1 MLEYLENSGIKSIN
15 HCTFTDRITTSNNS
29 TSSSEIVM
37 PTGVHKHPHN
47 SLLPELLRRRHHRG
61 GQGGR
66 RSSEEDEYLDSLL
79 EDDSSRSS
87 SGASAFEVTRP
98 PRLLMEE
105 EETPKNEILV
115 ANSNV
120 DSEVVRRRSKRAGAA
135 RGKFS
140 YSALSLSSSRSILR
154 RHTTYVKSTSNVSE
168 AAEKESSMPKL
179 LRPHV
184 HSWHRKRNKDKKE
197 QRNNGGKKR
206 MSMLWNSKVRT
217 E

>member
-1 MLEYLENSGIKSIN
+1 
-15 HCTFTDRITTSNNS
+15 
-29 TSSSEIVM
+29 M

-47 SLLPELLRRRHHRG
+47 SLLPELLRRRHHR
-61 GQGGR
+61 GGR

-105 EETPKNEILV
+105 DETPKSEILA

-120 DSEVVRRRSKRAGAA
+120 DSEVVRRRSKRA

-168 AAEKESSMPKL
+168 AVEKESSMSKL

-184 HSWHRKRNKDKKE
+184 HSWHRRRNKDKKE
-197 QRNNGGKKR
+197 QRQNNGGKKR

-217 E
+217 

>member
-1 MLEYLENSGIKSIN
+1 
-15 HCTFTDRITTSNNS
+15 
-29 TSSSEIVM
+29 M

-47 SLLPELLRRRHHRG
+47 SNTLLPELLRRRHHR
-61 GQGGR
+61 GR

-79 EDDSSRSS
+79 EDDSRSS

-98 PRLLMEE
+98 PRLLMDGEE
-105 EETPKNEILV
+105 DTDPKRKETLQEFLA

-120 DSEVVRRRSKRAGAA
+120 DSVMNSEVVRRRSKRV

-140 YSALSLSSSRSILR
+140 YSALSLSNSRILR

-168 AAEKESSMPKL
+168 AAAKEESSVAKL
-179 LRPHV
+179 LLPHV
-184 HSWHRKRNKDKKE
+184 HSWHRNRNKNKKE
-197 QRNNGGKKR
+197 QQGKKR

-217 E
+217 VSQSDNST

>member
-1 MLEYLENSGIKSIN
+1 
-15 HCTFTDRITTSNNS
+15 
-29 TSSSEIVM
+29 M

-47 SLLPELLRRRHHRG
+47 SLLPELLRRRHHR
-61 GQGGR
+61 GGR

-105 EETPKNEILV
+105 EETPRPESLA

-120 DSEVVRRRSKRAGAA
+120 DSEVVRRRSKRA

-168 AAEKESSMPKL
+168 AVEKESSMSKL

-184 HSWHRKRNKDKKE
+184 HSWHRRRNKDKKE
-197 QRNNGGKKR
+197 QRQNNGGKKR

-217 E
+217 